1 MVMESRKWNAY
12 LVLATQLGVTMCK
25 VAPIAF
31 HAVLVLLVVL
41 AQGCLVEVIELL
53 AARLRLVLHGLLAV
67 LDLLLLPRCLPI
79 GSSSIVL
86 SVLRILHH

>member
-1 MVMESRKWNAY
+1 MVKESRKWDAY
-12 LVLATQLGVTMCK
+12 LVLATQLSVSMSKMTS
-25 VAPIAF
+25 IAF
-31 HAVLVLLVVL
+31 HAVLVLLEVL

-67 LDLLLLPRCLPI
+67 LGLLLLPRCLPI
-79 GSSSIVL
+79 GSSPIVL

>member
-1 MVMESRKWNAY
+1 MVIEGQKWNAY

-41 AQGCLVEVIELL
+41 AQGCLVEVVELL

-67 LDLLLLPRCLPI
+67 LDLLLLPGRLPI
-79 GSSSIVL
+79 CPSPIVL